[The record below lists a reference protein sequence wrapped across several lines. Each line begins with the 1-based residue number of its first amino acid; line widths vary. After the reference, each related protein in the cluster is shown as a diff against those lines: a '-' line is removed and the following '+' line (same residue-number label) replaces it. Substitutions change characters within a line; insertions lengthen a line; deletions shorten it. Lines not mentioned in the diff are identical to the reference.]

1 MLCLPCT
8 MLFVV
13 SGENCL
19 TSNTNG
25 KKKGKPTE
33 QRSKNKQLR
42 QNKQRGGDVGSD
54 KKRTKQNAEAE
65 WRPCFVFFLL
75 FLAFQWGCD
84 GLITC

>member
-8 MLFVV
+8 MLFMV

-25 KKKGKPTE
+25 KKRASPLNNEAKTSNLDKTNSEGEMWGVTKKE
-33 QRSKNKQLR
+33 
-42 QNKQRGGDVGSD
+42 QNKMQKLNGGLVL
-54 KKRTKQNAEAE
+54 
-65 WRPCFVFFLL
+65 CFSCF